1 MGKNVE
7 IRKLLP
13 GKCDHLVGNFVF
25 FNKEIHKK
33 CNYLPGKNTFF
44 SRPAGWAVGR
54 LNLHVGAYWKGKLI
68 HWVDKCPS
76 S

>member
-1 MGKNVE
+1 MLCFVLFRIPNKVQKTFMVGKNVE

-33 CNYLPGKNTFF
+33 
-44 SRPAGWAVGR
+44 
-54 LNLHVGAYWKGKLI
+54 
-68 HWVDKCPS
+68 
-76 S
+76 

>member
-25 FNKEIHKK
+25 FNKEIVG
-33 CNYLPGKNTFF
+33 NVTIFSGKIHVF
-44 SRPAGWAVGR
+44 PDLLGGQWAG
-54 LNLHVGAYWKGKLI
+54 
-68 HWVDKCPS
+68 
-76 S
+76 